1 MKVTYDRCAGADVH
15 KDVVVICVVLG
26 AQGGKVT
33 KEIRSF
39 GTTTRELL
47 RVADW
52 LSECGV
58 THLAVES
65 TGVYWKP
72 LFNVIEGTVEV
83 WLVNAAHAKGV
94 PGRKTDVK
102 DCEWLADLMR
112 HGLLRRSFIP
122 APETRQLREFTR
134 YRRSI
139 MGQRTQEINRVQKV
153 LEDANIKLG
162 SVASD
167 VMGVSGRAM
176 LRAIIAGER
185 DPLRLAE
192 LAQGKLQSKRDALI
206 EALEGKVF
214 DHHCFLLRELID
226 HIEYL
231 EGLVDRLSGDIDRRL
246 QPLQSTI
253 DRLDAVTG
261 LDRRTIEDVL
271 AEIGSDM
278 SRFPDSAHLAS
289 WAAVCPGNNESA
301 GKRKSGKTRKGSPW
315 LRVALVQAAWGAA
328 RSKKSYFH
336 AQFHR
341 IKSRRGARKAVMAV
355 AHSLLVVIYNML
367 KHGTTYEDLGPDHFD
382 KLNRKRLASKLV
394 RRLKELGYDVAVK
407 PKEPAA

>member
-1 MKVTYDRCAGADVH
+1 
-15 KDVVVICVVLG
+15 
-26 AQGGKVT
+26 
-33 KEIRSF
+33 
-39 GTTTRELL
+39 
-47 RVADW
+47 
-52 LSECGV
+52 V

-72 LFNVIEGTVEV
+72 LFNVLEGTVEV

-122 APETRQLREFTR
+122 PAETRQLRELTR
-134 YRRSI
+134 YRRCVV
-139 MGQRTQEINRVQKV
+139 RDRAQEANRIQKV

-162 SVASD
+162 SVASN
-167 VMGVSGRAM
+167 VLGVSGRAM
-176 LRAIIAGER
+176 LRAMIAGETN
-185 DPLRLAE
+185 PVKLAE
-192 LAQGKLQSKRDALI
+192 LARGKLQSKKDALAQ
-206 EALEGKVF
+206 ALEGKVLE
-214 DHHCFLLRELID
+214 HHRLLLRELVD
-226 HIEYL
+226 HVEYL
-231 EGLVDRLSGDIDRRL
+231 ERVVDRLSRDIEARL
-246 QPLQSTI
+246 QPLHAAI

-261 LDRRTIEDVL
+261 LDHRTIEDVL

-278 SRFPDSAHLAS
+278 TRFPDSAHLAS
-289 WAAVCPGNNESA
+289 WAGVCPGNNESA
-301 GKRKSGKTRKGSPW
+301 GKRRSGKTRKGSPW
-315 LRVALVQAAWGAA
+315 LRVALVQAAWAAA

-367 KHGTTYEDLGPDHFD
+367 KHGTDYADLGPDHFD
-382 KLNRKRLASKLV
+382 KLNRRRLASKLV
-394 RRLKELGYDVAVK
+394 RRLKDLGYDVEVK